1 MGSDAAAE
9 IVIPKELPFLESL
22 SWSDKAFRQLSPRE
36 MLQRYE
42 AGWRHKGVLGEPS
55 PAELDFIRS
64 LIARFGSWLH
74 V

>member
-1 MGSDAAAE
+1 MGPDTAAE
-9 IVIPKELPFLESL
+9 IVIPEELPFLESL
-22 SWSDKAFRQLSPRE
+22 SWSDKMFRQLSPLE

-55 PAELDFIRS
+55 PEELELIRT
-64 LIARFGSWLH
+64 LVARFGSWLD